1 MKKFLSLLLLI
12 PLTAIAAEHGGRAMQ
27 SKAPAQQTSEHGGKA
42 MEKKEQSG
50 DKTVE
55 HADTASEHGGKPL
68 AKKASEHAGSPVE

>member
-12 PLTAIAAEHGGRAMQ
+12 PLTAIATEHGGRAMQ
-27 SKAPAQQTSEHGGKA
+27 SKTSAQQTSEHGGKA

-50 DKTVE
+50 GKA
-55 HADTASEHGGKPL
+55 ADTASEHGGKPL